1 MTNFSSCSLDEL
13 IEVMTTW
20 PAGVPVRAME
30 RVLAL
35 GEPAVP
41 RLSDALH
48 RWQTEDSRDLL
59 WPIVLLGEL
68 RNPSA
73 IEPLADQI
81 RRTEEE
87 ELGLAA
93 AEGLVKIGAASL
105 PALCQVAADTDSIVR
120 IYGYA
125 ALGWLRHDEAFSI
138 LLDALSRDLE
148 LADVVAQALG
158 DQGRKEAIPVLYD
171 AYRNCSEWQRVE
183 FEDALRDLHFGS
195 DEPLSWTKNWKT
207 RYRREPFWGRFEFGW
222 VGIAVMVRREVE
234 ALAQRVSPPL
244 KSLEEIL
251 SEQAQPQDSA
261 EHCDDCGG
269 LVERTTGLPVCPE
282 TALRAA
288 LYQVRFLGEARNDG
302 VKEIFDLFDNLD
314 KMLFQHYEEEQ
325 FLKERERKSWEARG
339 EDLRLHR
346 ETCRWL
352 VEQGVE
358 DIAGAR
364 SLLLAKAAWLAGRD
378 GDPEG
383 LLSPARR
390 SEKPA
395 PKVGRNDPCPCG
407 SGKKYKRCC
416 LGDPMKAGT
425 GKGTF

>member
-1 MTNFSSCSLDEL
+1 MADFSGCSLDEL

-35 GEPAVP
+35 GEAAIPA
-41 RLSDALH
+41 LGDALH

-73 IEPLADQI
+73 VQPLVDQI
-81 RRTEEE
+81 RRTEEK

-105 PALCQVAADTDSIVR
+105 PALRQLAGDTDPIIR

-125 ALGWLRHDEAFSI
+125 ALGWLRSEEGFSI
-138 LLDALSRDLE
+138 LLDALCRDLE
-148 LADVVAQALG
+148 LADVVAQALS
-158 DQGRKEAIPVLYD
+158 DQGRKEAIPALYD
-171 AYRNCSEWQRVE
+171 AYQKSPPWQRVE
-183 FEDALRDLHFGS
+183 FEDALRDLHYGPT
-195 DEPLSWTKNWKT
+195 EPLLRTKSWKM
-207 RYRREPFWGRFEFGW
+207 RYRREPIWGRFELGW
-222 VGIAVMVRREVE
+222 AGIAVMVRREVE
-234 ALAQRVSPPL
+234 GLAQRASLPL
-244 KSLEEIL
+244 KFLEEIL
-251 SEQAQPQDSA
+251 REHAQPGDSA
-261 EHCDDCGG
+261 EGCEDCGG
-269 LVERTTGLPVCPE
+269 LVERPTGLPVCPE
-282 TALRAA
+282 TALWTA

-302 VKEIFDLFDNLD
+302 AEEIFDLFDDLD
-314 KMLFQHYEEEQ
+314 ETLFEHYEKKES
-325 FLKERERKSWEARG
+325 LKEGERKSWEERG
-339 EDLRLHR
+339 EVLQIFR

-358 DIAGAR
+358 GIGEAR
-364 SLLLAKAAWLAGRD
+364 SLLLAKAAWLAERH

-383 LLSPARR
+383 LLSPVRR
-390 SEKPA
+390 IERSA

-416 LGDPMKAGT
+416 LGNAA
-425 GKGTF
+425 